1 MAVLHLTSHF
11 ANFALHFT
19 TILFNTLTSL
29 SIPTRLTTPSP
40 HWNIPNFSITNT
52 TLSYNPPDY
61 PVTAHN
67 TTSPYSSLT
76 FKNHYTLTSLGI
88 AKSCLT
94 QQNLTLLFHNTVP
107 LQHFRYVSQQDH
119 TSPYLCMLIYAKL
132 HPTIP

>member
-1 MAVLHLTSHF
+1 M
-11 ANFALHFT
+11 
-19 TILFNTLTSL
+19 
-29 SIPTRLTTPSP
+29 PTRLTTPFP

-76 FKNHYTLTSLGI
+76 LKNHYTLTALGI

-94 QQNLTLLFHNTVP
+94 QRNLTLLFPNTVP

-119 TSPYLCMLIYAKL
+119 TSPYLGYTQLDHTSAHLTIAIQSMQNSTPPYLNFTSKNYA
-132 HPTIP
+132 